1 MKTGFH
7 LLLGGCCAPLI
18 LAAPAS
24 AAFTGLSTESR
35 PNALGIF
42 VVGVYAEFD
51 QPGDRLL
58 AIVGTPLSPLSI
70 SVIDGTFH
78 QHVMGT
84 DRAPVDALVAIS
96 PSLAYD
102 TFVTIGVNLFDPEGD
117 DGGQPEDFTFMTPT
131 WPGFGPSSLNTVAA
145 GWLVIPGTRQGNP
158 FDGDFEAGD
167 GRVLIAQ
174 LATTDGAGHNERPFE
189 DLLAELRAARAGRVA
204 RLDAL
209 APEDFARSAIH
220 PRLEVPMR
228 LIDLLRFQAD
238 HRQEDP
244 AGPGTGAPG
253 VRRFSGDR
261 VAFPVASVVRR

>member
-51 QPGDRLL
+51 QPGDQLL

-145 GWLVIPGTRQGNP
+145 GWLVIPGARQGNP

-167 GRVLIAQ
+167 GRVLIGQ
-174 LATTDGAGHNERPFE
+174 FATTDGAGFE
-189 DLLAELRAARAGRVA
+189 
-204 RLDAL
+204 
-209 APEDFARSAIH
+209 
-220 PRLEVPMR
+220 
-228 LIDLLRFQAD
+228 
-238 HRQEDP
+238 
-244 AGPGTGAPG
+244 GTMLVQSMSLGAPTET
-253 VRRFSGDR
+253 
-261 VAFPVASVVRR
+261 VASFKHLIPAPGAWMPLGLAGLCGRRRRR